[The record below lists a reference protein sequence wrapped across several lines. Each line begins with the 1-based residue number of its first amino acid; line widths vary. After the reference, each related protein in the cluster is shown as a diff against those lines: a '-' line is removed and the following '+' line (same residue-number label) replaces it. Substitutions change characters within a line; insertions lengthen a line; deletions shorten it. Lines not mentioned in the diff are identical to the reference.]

1 MELGLNL
8 LLLSIV
14 TGVGGGFTPCALGI
28 NTILVGALSGK
39 ARATRIGQWLLFAVA
54 RAAMLTML
62 GFLIGLIGQMV
73 GEIAA
78 IYQQMIN
85 VSLILLGA
93 LFIINRFRR
102 LPLPSINL
110 TTTSWLERSN
120 SIVGMGF
127 LFGLDVSACISPLLA
142 GVLARTV
149 LVGDWRAG
157 ALSLFVFGIALSLPA
172 LVVTMVE
179 GADRWLQRTSQRYS
193 QAFYVVAGSLLIL
206 FGATEFWLTV
216 AFT

>member
-1 MELGLNL
+1 MAFGFNL
-8 LLLSIV
+8 ILLSIV
-14 TGVGGGFTPCALGI
+14 TGIGGGLTPCALGI

-39 ARATRIGQWLLFAVA
+39 AWATRISQWLLFAVT

-62 GFLIGLIGQMV
+62 GFLIGLVGQRF

-78 IYQQMIN
+78 FYQQMVN
-85 VSLILLGA
+85 VSLMILGVL
-93 LFIINRFRR
+93 LIISRFRR

-110 TTTSWLERSN
+110 VPASWLEHSQ

-127 LFGLDVSACISPLLA
+127 LFGLDISACISPLLA
-142 GVLARTV
+142 GVLVQTI

-157 ALSLFVFGIALSLPA
+157 AIALFLFGMALSLPA
-172 LVVTMVE
+172 LVVTIVD
-179 GADRWLQRTSQRYS
+179 GADRWLQQVSRRYRKT
-193 QAFYVVAGSLLIL
+193 FYIIVGILMIL